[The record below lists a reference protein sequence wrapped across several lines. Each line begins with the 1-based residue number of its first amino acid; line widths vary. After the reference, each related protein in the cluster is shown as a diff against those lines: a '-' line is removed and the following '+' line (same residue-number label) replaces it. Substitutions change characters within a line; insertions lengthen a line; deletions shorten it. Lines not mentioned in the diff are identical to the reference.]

1 MDVPIACSLS
11 GADYAARK
19 NDIAAVARG
28 ALRSREPLDHGA
40 RLIFDGR
47 ESTERELRELIAA
60 EAACCR
66 FLSFDLVR
74 EDDALT
80 LVVTGPA
87 EAQPII
93 AELFETA

>member
-1 MDVPIACSLS
+1 MDAPIACSLS

-19 NDIAAVARG
+19 NDIAAVARR
-28 ALRSREPLDHGA
+28 ALRSRERLDHGA
-40 RLIFDGR
+40 RLTFDGSD
-47 ESTERELRELIAA
+47 STERELRELIAA
-60 EAACCR
+60 EGECCP

-74 EDDALT
+74 EGEALK

-93 AELFETA
+93 AELFEAA